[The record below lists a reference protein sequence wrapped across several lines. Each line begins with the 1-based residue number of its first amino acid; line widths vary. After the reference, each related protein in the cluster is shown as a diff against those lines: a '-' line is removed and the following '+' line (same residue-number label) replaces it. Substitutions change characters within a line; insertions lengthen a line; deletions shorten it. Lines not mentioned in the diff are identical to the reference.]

1 MTRKSYQGSKP
12 EKLYSNTYSC
22 LVPTPHPPWERI
34 KVIML
39 ALTPPL
45 GDYVLC
51 VCSLSLKAGLTT
63 PHHMLKVSSFLWPH
77 PSSPSWQD
85 NFFVMIGNGCGQIQH
100 RYTIFTYL
108 RFGGRGPT
116 GTSGDIGKTLG
127 HDGFFAL
134 FLHWKVE
141 FIKKGLCR
149 TRNLQICEL
158 AEASKIANLS
168 V

>member
-1 MTRKSYQGSKP
+1 MTSKIKMTRKSYQGSKP

-63 PHHMLKVSSFLWPH
+63 SHHMLKVSSFLWPH

-108 RFGGRGPT
+108 RVGGEGTNRYIRRYRQNT
-116 GTSGDIGKTLG
+116 GTWWIFRP
-127 HDGFFAL
+127 FFAL
-134 FLHWKVE
+134 KSGIH
-141 FIKKGLCR
+141 
-149 TRNLQICEL
+149 
-158 AEASKIANLS
+158 
-168 V
+168 